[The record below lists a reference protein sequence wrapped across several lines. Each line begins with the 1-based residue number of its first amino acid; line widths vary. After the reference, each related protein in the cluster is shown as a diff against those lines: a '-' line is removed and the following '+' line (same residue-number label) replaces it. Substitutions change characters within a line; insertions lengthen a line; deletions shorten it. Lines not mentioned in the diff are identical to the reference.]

1 MGFIAMLVFQLAGAL
16 ILMIN
21 SLNGSREAVIRN
33 CFPGSNI
40 VERDDDDNC
49 VLPKEDLRSS
59 ALKIYLN
66 ITAFLDLVIGYCIAA
81 FSPCA
86 TYSTMYT
93 VFIVL
98 VGTVLTI
105 IAEYSVSM
113 IVACIQYR
121 EDMKIAYSELEK
133 HGVET
138 AMTDKEIDAI
148 INGSIS
154 DGKHQR

>member
-21 SLNGSREAVIRN
+21 SLNGSKEAVIRN

-49 VLPKEDLRSS
+49 VLPKEDLRNS

-66 ITAFLDLVIGYCIAA
+66 ITAFFDLVIGYCIAA

-86 TYSTMYT
+86 TYSMMYT

-98 VGTVLTI
+98 VGTVLTMLMVNKE
-105 IAEYSVSM
+105 AE
-113 IVACIQYR
+113 
-121 EDMKIAYSELEK
+121 
-133 HGVET
+133 
-138 AMTDKEIDAI
+138 
-148 INGSIS
+148 
-154 DGKHQR
+154 